1 MEVPFR
7 AALLDWLRAD
17 PALASALNAIT
28 EEAPV
33 RAHRPWLALVASA
46 STDWS
51 TKDRPGRE
59 IRVALELH
67 CRADNPA
74 SAAVLAH
81 AIETRL
87 TSLPRSHPGF
97 EIASGQFLRARAE
110 QRAGNTRAIL
120 VEYRFRLLAA

>member
-33 RAHRPWLALVASA
+33 RAHRPWLALVASG

-51 TKDRPGRE
+51 TKDRAGRE
-59 IRVALELH
+59 IRIALELH
-67 CRADNPA
+67 CRGDDPA
-74 SAAVLAH
+74 SAADLVN

-87 TSLPRSHPGF
+87 ASLPRSHPGF
-97 EIASGQFLRARAE
+97 EIANDQFLRARAE